1 MGIVNQPSVLIVDDD
16 VELCAML
23 EEFLSG
29 EGMAV
34 ASVHDG
40 DAGRAW
46 ATAPDA
52 PDAVV
57 LDVMMPGANGFDVLR
72 EIRRHSDVPVIML
85 TARGDDTDRIVGLE
99 LGADDYLPKPFNPR
113 ELAARLRAVWRRG
126 RPGSGEAGPTQV
138 SRLRLDPQSR
148 HAEGAAGPIAL
159 TGAEFALLEILAR
172 TAGEVRSRDELSQHA
187 LGREAM
193 PFDRSVDTHISRLRQ
208 KLEDARAGVSIQ
220 NVRGRGYCLTADGEK
235 P

>member
-1 MGIVNQPSVLIVDDD
+1 MSLPRVLIVDDD
-16 VELCAML
+16 VELCSML
-23 EEFLSG
+23 EDFLTG
-29 EGMAV
+29 EGMN
-34 ASVHDG
+34 ASAVHDG
-40 DAGRAW
+40 TEGAVRASSG
-46 ATAPDA
+46 DG

-126 RPGSGEAGPTQV
+126 RPGTIGASNHVG
-138 SRLRLDPQSR
+138 RLRLNADRRRVDSKDS
-148 HAEGAAGPIAL
+148 EIAL
-159 TGAEFALLEILAR
+159 TGAEFALLELLM
-172 TAGEVRSRDELSQHA
+172 RSPGDVHSKDELSEHA

-208 KLEDARAGVSIQ
+208 KLQEANAGVVIQ
-220 NVRGRGYCLTADGEK
+220 NIRGRGYCLLPDETET
-235 P
+235 

>member
-1 MGIVNQPSVLIVDDD
+1 MSEPRILIVDDD

-23 EEFLSG
+23 AEFLGG
-29 EGMAV
+29 EGMQV
-34 ASVHDG
+34 DCVHDG
-40 DAGRAW
+40 VSGQERAGADAGL
-46 ATAPDA
+46 
-52 PDAVV
+52 DAVV

-72 EIRRHSDVPVIML
+72 EIRRGSSVPVIML

-126 RPGSGEAGPTQV
+126 SQPVGEGGMIEIG
-138 SRLRLDPQSR
+138 RMRLDTTGR
-148 HAEGAAGPIAL
+148 HARGGAGEMAL
-159 TGAEFALLEILAR
+159 TGEECGLVELLAESP
-172 TAGEVRSRDELSQHA
+172 GSVRSKDELSRHA

-208 KLEDARAGVSIQ
+208 KLEEADAGVEIR
-220 NVRGRGYCLTADGEK
+220 NIRGRGYCLTAGE
-235 P
+235 PEA